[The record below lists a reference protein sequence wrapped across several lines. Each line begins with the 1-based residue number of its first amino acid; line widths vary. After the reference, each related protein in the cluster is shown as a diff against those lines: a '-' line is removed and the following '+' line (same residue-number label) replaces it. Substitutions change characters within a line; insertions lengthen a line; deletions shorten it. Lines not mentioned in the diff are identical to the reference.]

1 MVQKH
6 VAVKAKDATGTEVQA
21 ISQEN
26 DFPLPPVQEL
36 EKLHHFRPDLVDK
49 VLELTAEE
57 AQKRRERLT
66 TIDRYVYRQ
75 NMVSGVGAI
84 LVALLAFGGAIYL
97 AVNDHDWAA
106 VGLVGG
112 TLGVVVYAISKQ
124 RQQ

>member
-6 VAVKAKDATGTEVQA
+6 VAVKAKDATGAEVQA

-36 EKLHHFRPDLVDK
+36 EKLHQFRPDLVDK

-57 AQKRRERLT
+57 AKKRRERLN
-66 TIDRYVYRQ
+66 TIDVYVYRQ
-75 NMVSGVGAI
+75 NMVSGIGAVLI
-84 LVALLAFGGAIYL
+84 ALVAFCGAIYL
-97 AVNDHDWAA
+97 AINDHDWAA
-106 VGLVGG
+106 VGIVGG
-112 TLGVVVYAISKQ
+112 TLGVVVYAISRQ

>member
-6 VAVKAKDATGTEVQA
+6 VAVKAKDATGAEVQA

-26 DFPLPPVQEL
+26 DFPLPPVQEF
-36 EKLHHFRPDLVDK
+36 EKLHQFRPDLVDK

-57 AQKRRERLT
+57 AKKRRERLD
-66 TIDRYVYRQ
+66 TIDTYIYRQ
-75 NMVSGVGAI
+75 NMVSGIGAI
-84 LVALLAFGGAIYL
+84 AVALVAFAGAIYL
-97 AVNDHDWAA
+97 AINDHDWAA
-106 VGLVGG
+106 VGIVGS

>member
-6 VAVKAKDATGTEVQA
+6 VAVKAQDATGAEVQA

-36 EKLHHFRPDLVDK
+36 EKLHQFRPDLVDK

-57 AQKRRERLT
+57 AKKRRERLD
-66 TIDRYVYRQ
+66 TIDAYIYRQ
-75 NMVSGVGAI
+75 NMVSGIGAI
-84 LVALLAFGGAIYL
+84 AVALVAFAGAIYL
-97 AVNDHDWAA
+97 AINDHDWAA
-106 VGLVGG
+106 VGIVGS